1 MVTYF
6 WFGAFFASVI
16 DIPLSNSGSIYTF
29 FILYLSAKP
38 NWIAISV
45 SVRGFWQY
53 FSKCSKTSLRCL
65 LHAVSYNNS
74 PFSPRHSP
82 WSSSLTPWLLLL
94 DFSSTPW
101 LLLLD
106 FSSTPWLLLLDFLL
120 LDFLLLDFL
129 LLDFLLLDF
138 FTPWLFTPWLF
149 TPWLFVR
156 KLRPCPTR
164 QWC

>member
-94 DFSSTPW
+94 DFYSLTFR
-101 LLLLD
+101 LLLD
-106 FSSTPWLLLLDFLL
+106 FYSLTFRLLLDFYSLTFLL
-120 LDFLLLDFL
+120 LDFLLLDFS
-129 LLDFLLLDF
+129 
-138 FTPWLFTPWLF
+138 
-149 TPWLFVR
+149 FVNYDPVLHDNGV
-156 KLRPCPTR
+156 KPSHM
-164 QWC
+164 WC